1 MNINKNNTHG
11 TPMPL
16 LMNFTP
22 GKRIEEADGFTF
34 TYDEMNQ
41 ITIYCARDVG
51 TRSYRPQTTKKKT
64 STGYSSTTDRKNSI
78 DDVKQV
84 K

>member
-34 TYDEMNQ
+34 TFTGHRRQRKKHRQD
-41 ITIYCARDVG
+41 
-51 TRSYRPQTTKKKT
+51 TRQPRIGKIPLMT
-64 STGYSSTTDRKNSI
+64 
-78 DDVKQV
+78 
-84 K
+84 